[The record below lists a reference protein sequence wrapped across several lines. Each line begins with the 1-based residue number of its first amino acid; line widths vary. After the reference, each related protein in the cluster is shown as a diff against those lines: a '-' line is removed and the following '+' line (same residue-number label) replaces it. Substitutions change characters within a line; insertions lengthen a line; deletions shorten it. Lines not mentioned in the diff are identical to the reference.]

1 MQVGKF
7 LPDLHT
13 RRSPT
18 QVTYTRC
25 RTDAIDSSD
34 DEHGVAGNM

>member
-7 LPDLHT
+7 LPDLHI

-18 QVTYTRC
+18 Q
-25 RTDAIDSSD
+25 SD
-34 DEHGVAGNM
+34 IYQMLY